1 MSELRSLRK
10 LLVANRGEI
19 ALRVMKTAK
28 KMGLLTVAV
37 YTDADEQSPHVNFAD
52 QSVNIGK
59 GPIAE
64 SYLSIEKIMEVA
76 LSTGCDAVHPGYGFL
91 SENSDFAEACEKA
104 KVTFVGP
111 SSKAIEAMGNKA
123 KAKAIMKEAGVP
135 CIPGAEVANKNDRE
149 LQLAA
154 ESVGFPLMIKAAA
167 GGGGEECGS
176 LIIFQICRKAVKLRK
191 QKL

>member
-37 YTDADEQSPHVNFAD
+37 YTDADERSPHVNFAD

-64 SYLSIEKIMEVA
+64 SYLSIEKILET
-76 LSTGCDAVHPGYGFL
+76 SFTIC
-91 SENSDFAEACEKA
+91 SDSSRIFCLIKIF
-104 KVTFVGP
+104 KFKI
-111 SSKAIEAMGNKA
+111 SSKI
-123 KAKAIMKEAGVP
+123 
-135 CIPGAEVANKNDRE
+135 
-149 LQLAA
+149 
-154 ESVGFPLMIKAAA
+154 S
-167 GGGGEECGS
+167 
-176 LIIFQICRKAVKLRK
+176 
-191 QKL
+191 